1 MFRNRA
7 LIAFAASCLLVLTG
21 CISEE
26 YKAELVEEP
35 DRQGT
40 AVGDNEDDSDNDDLE
55 DELSC
60 AAIELALAADLPV
73 SEATARNLYEPLTFA
88 EWCRQNI
95 VDDGREDFVGN
106 ARAWKA
112 DETDVQVTSASFSGR
127 ATRPTLAQGV
137 RLDLHVLEP
146 QGTIPF
152 IRKIHFADWEGP
164 HGTCALEM
172 RIYQADIGET
182 GKKPLLYFHG
192 GGWKHR
198 TTTMTAA
205 EVPTRYLVENHVV
218 FMPAYPLHLAKDG
231 PQECR
236 HAAFN
241 DILAAAQQ
249 AFEWV
254 VVNKDAFGA
263 TGAEQIDL
271 MGHSAGAQLAAYI
284 GTANRDRT
292 GKLVSFYGPT
302 EFADF
307 IDEARPGGRY
317 AETFNSSRA
326 LLASLLE
333 VDVLEDL
340 QRPYSNIVMENS
352 LSESIAR
359 QGAGAA
365 PPFFMIQGNADQ
377 TVPVRQA
384 LLACNA
390 LGGNALEEGGVYS
403 CGSESRVAI
412 LDNAGHNLDRRCAG
426 GEWPGSDSNDPE
438 AMMETVCPDAEG
450 TDEAVAEA
458 VRAAFDWV
466 AE

>member
-1 MFRNRA
+1 MFRNSA
-7 LIAFAASCLLVLTG
+7 LIAFAASCLLVLAG

-26 YKAELVEEP
+26 YKAELIEES
-35 DRQGT
+35 DGQGNA
-40 AVGDNEDDSDNDDLE
+40 AVDDNNDLE

-60 AAIELALAADLPV
+60 AAIELALAADLPI
-73 SEATARNLYEPLTFA
+73 SEATAQNLYEPLTFG
-88 EWCRQNI
+88 EWCEQNI
-95 VDDGREDFVGN
+95 LDDDLEDFVGN
-106 ARAWKA
+106 ARLWKA
-112 DETDVQVTSASFSGR
+112 DETDTQITRTSFSGR
-127 ATRPTLAQGV
+127 ATRPTLAQGA

-164 HGTCALEM
+164 NGTCALEM
-172 RIYQADIGET
+172 RVYQENIGET

-236 HAAFN
+236 QAAFN
-241 DILAAAQQ
+241 DILGIAQQ

-254 VVNKDAFGA
+254 VTNKDAFGA
-263 TGAEQIDL
+263 TGAEQVDV
-271 MGHSAGAQLAAYI
+271 MGHSAGAQLAAYV
-284 GTANRDRT
+284 GTGNRDRT
-292 GKLVSFYGPT
+292 GKLVNFYGPT

-307 IDEARPGGRY
+307 IDEARPGGDY
-317 AETFNSSRA
+317 AETFDSSRA

-333 VDVLEDL
+333 VENLDDL
-340 QRPYSNIVMENS
+340 QRPYVDVVMQNS
-352 LSESIAR
+352 LSELIAR
-359 QGAGAA
+359 EGAGAV
-365 PPFFMIQGNADQ
+365 PPFFMIQGNVDQ

-390 LGGNALEEGGVYS
+390 LGGDASEEGGMYS
-403 CGSESRVAI
+403 CANASHVVI

-426 GEWPGSDSNDPE
+426 GDWPGDDSDDPDT
-438 AMMETVCPDAEG
+438 MMETICPDEEG
-450 TDEAVAEA
+450 VDEVVADA
-458 VRAAFDWV
+458 VRTAFDWLGS
-466 AE
+466 